1 MMLTS
6 VAAPAEKLRVIRVK
20 TIQNSE
26 VILRQSTKQETPK
39 PPEHCAHAA
48 VVRVVRRPQTPNQAF
63 RVSRQPPP
71 KLVL

>member
-26 VILRQSTKQETPK
+26 VIFRQSTKQQK